1 MFQSSNIES
10 EPGDSGSLSVPD
22 ELRIHVEAIPAIP
35 RGGQKREGFRIIMLW
50 VVIIFAALPAFF
62 WLAQHPKS
70 KNTD

>member
-22 ELRIHVEAIPAIP
+22 ELRIHVEVIPAVP
-35 RGGQKREGFRIIMLW
+35 GGAQERKSFRIIMLW
-50 VVIIFAALPAFF
+50 AVIIFAALPAFF